1 MADEFDI
8 IDYVYDAVVAANTGL
23 TVYKDR
29 SITGEANNHIV
40 INHLNL
46 NEGDDE
52 VTDFVSLLPVNVNV
66 FIKLN
71 QNGMIDRAAMKM
83 AVRSI
88 RISIKNIST
97 INGQYRHAHIEW
109 TGRIE
114 NLKDGFDCMNIRI
127 VFETDK

>member
-52 VTDFVSLLPVNVNV
+52 
-66 FIKLN
+66 
-71 QNGMIDRAAMKM
+71 AAEHEEE
-83 AVRSI
+83 I
-88 RISIKNIST
+88 
-97 INGQYRHAHIEW
+97 HP
-109 TGRIE
+109 
-114 NLKDGFDCMNIRI
+114 
-127 VFETDK
+127 